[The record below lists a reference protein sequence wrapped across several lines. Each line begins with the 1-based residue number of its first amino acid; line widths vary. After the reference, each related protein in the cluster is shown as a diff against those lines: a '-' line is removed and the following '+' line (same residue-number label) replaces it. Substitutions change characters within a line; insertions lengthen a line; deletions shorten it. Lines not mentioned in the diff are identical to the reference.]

1 MAQRVKVLL
10 FDDLDGSEADQTVA
24 FALDGQDYQIDLS
37 TKNVQ
42 LLRAA
47 LAPFV
52 ASARKAGRPTR
63 SRRARATGHT
73 RPVEPASM
81 TKDGREAES
90 AALPE
95 QQPPGAE
102 AAQTTTNPNVPRANF
117 SHHG

>member
-42 LLRAA
+42 LLRDA

-52 ASARKAGRPTR
+52 ASARKAGRPTG
-63 SRRARATGHT
+63 SRRAGATGRT
-73 RPVEPASM
+73 RAVEPEST
-81 TKDGREAES
+81 TKDGPAAES
-90 AALPE
+90 AALPQ
-95 QQPPGAE
+95 QQPPGAA
-102 AAQTTTNPNVPRANF
+102 AAQATTNPDVPRAHF